1 MPLETYLPKK
11 AALTT
16 KFSESLTPSESSRPS
31 HPSAAISYPHKD
43 RKVDGI
49 KFKEKRLDAR
59 IWRCEGVHQ
68 RGSHFPI
75 CVFTN
80 NVGRRSPQKLEER
93 KQKQLQRSWQGSQWR
108 TTRGRDCRSPP
119 RARTQQWSPERP
131 PLRAR
136 PQQSQ
141 AQERPAVAGE
151 QPDACARWRAR
162 SWSSKERGGRRDGQ
176 EATRTSGDQQYIQ
189 ANSETWIAGWT
200 GGWSVPGAEWTAV
213 AAEATNVG
221 AESWW
226 RRKPEAPD
234 NETPAGALR
243 AVARTLDDFECYQVS
258 YSYKQAST
266 VL

>member
-1 MPLETYLPKK
+1 MPLETYLPEK

-162 SWSSKERGGRRDGQ
+162 RDAYDQYDRRRDER
-176 EATRTSGDQQYIQ
+176 EATRTSGDPHYIQ
-189 ANSETWIAGWT
+189 ANSETWIAEWT

>member
-1 MPLETYLPKK
+1 MQTRTRSLSRDCGSNLCTWHWPASPPIGNPCFTAGLAVWLVSTGACRFVSVSAPASFSCGP
-11 AALTT
+11 AA
-16 KFSESLTPSESSRPS
+16 SSPPSICVWVFARDCGPFLCLRLLRYRPQWRPS
-31 HPSAAISYPHKD
+31 LRP
-43 RKVDGI
+43 
-49 KFKEKRLDAR
+49 LL
-59 IWRCEGVHQ
+59 
-68 RGSHFPI
+68 
-75 CVFTN
+75 
-80 NVGRRSPQKLEER
+80 RSR
-93 KQKQLQRSWQGSQWR
+93 AQWR

-162 SWSSKERGGRRDGQ
+162 RDAYDQYDRRRDER
-176 EATRTSGDQQYIQ
+176 EATRTSGDPHYIQ

-243 AVARTLDDFECYQVS
+243 EVVRTLDDYECSQDFR
-258 YSYKQAST
+258 YKRVTTA
-266 VL
+266 L

>member
-162 SWSSKERGGRRDGQ
+162 S
-176 EATRTSGDQQYIQ
+176 
-189 ANSETWIAGWT
+189 
-200 GGWSVPGAEWTAV
+200 
-213 AAEATNVG
+213 
-221 AESWW
+221 
-226 RRKPEAPD
+226 
-234 NETPAGALR
+234 
-243 AVARTLDDFECYQVS
+243 
-258 YSYKQAST
+258 
-266 VL
+266 

>member
-11 AALTT
+11 EALTT

-162 SWSSKERGGRRDGQ
+162 RDAYDQYDRRRDEQ
-176 EATRTSGDQQYIQ
+176 EATRTSGDPHYIQ

-221 AESWW
+221 AQSWW
-226 RRKPEAPD
+226 RREPEAPD

-243 AVARTLDDFECYQVS
+243 EVVRTLDDYECSQVFRYQRVS
-258 YSYKQAST
+258 TA
-266 VL
+266 L